1 MSIYHDKSFFED
13 FGRRF
18 QQSTQNSNAYA
29 SINQSGNSNLQE
41 SSGNPNDTS
50 GAGTIPGGPNVSS
63 LAESTDS
70 GINIQILPQG
80 FGAYLD
86 GIIPTDIATAAGA
99 FSASMQQI
107 KNISSIPIEKF
118 SQVVASIETTK
129 NLNVNGTTVPTDT
142 TLAQEGLALIAL
154 GSGPHGTYTMS
165 NFLGCMSGLPY
176 LGLNIQELITD
187 LETPALYSIYEQI
200 YLLVTSAIG
209 WPGNNSLIQ
218 TQIDLANQE
227 ILNIKN
233 ANSAKAQKL
242 ITNWETTGTQLS
254 IEQRAIASGLPIG
267 VPNDVDHEREPTIAA
282 FPTTQ
287 YSFIDAIPQYATF
300 TQPHMYSQTLEA
312 IADYSTLGGR
322 SIVAMLRQARNQD
335 RLAKI
340 GVPLDN
346 NISDILPKVEESDLI
361 ANGVLP
367 GTIPATL
374 EVDLGDGVTTSTN
387 PYGYYNP
394 IDDTY
399 YVTNQEFGG
408 NGAPLDTGQADEPG
422 SFAGSRYQN
431 LISPELSPIFASRD
445 LLPSTYTIQEAID
458 EVIRCNCDCWDNM

>member
-1 MSIYHDKSFFED
+1 
-13 FGRRF
+13 
-18 QQSTQNSNAYA
+18 
-29 SINQSGNSNLQE
+29 
-41 SSGNPNDTS
+41 
-50 GAGTIPGGPNVSS
+50 
-63 LAESTDS
+63 
-70 GINIQILPQG
+70 
-80 FGAYLD
+80 
-86 GIIPTDIATAAGA
+86 
-99 FSASMQQI
+99 
-107 KNISSIPIEKF
+107 
-118 SQVVASIETTK
+118 
-129 NLNVNGTTVPTDT
+129 
-142 TLAQEGLALIAL
+142 
-154 GSGPHGTYTMS
+154 MS

-187 LETPALYSIYEQI
+187 LETPALYAIYEQI